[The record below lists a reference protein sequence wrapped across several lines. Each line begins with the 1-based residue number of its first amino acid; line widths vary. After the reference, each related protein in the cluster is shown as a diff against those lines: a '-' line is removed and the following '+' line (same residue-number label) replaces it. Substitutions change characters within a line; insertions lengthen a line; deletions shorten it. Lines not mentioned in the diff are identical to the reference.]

1 MNESVQPEH
10 IPNHA
15 NADRLNSLNQAL
27 AECLQGKDEI
37 AVLEAGGGS
46 KTHIVFDENKKLTIT
61 TIDISSV
68 QLDLNTYADHKILG
82 DICTYQFAPESYD
95 VVVCYDVLEH
105 VDDPRAALQSFI
117 KALKRGG
124 CIVIGS
130 PNPLSLKG
138 LITKFTPHFVHVA
151 FYRTIHNNPN
161 AGKPGYFPYPTTMK
175 FFISPGN
182 LTSACKRAGLEVS
195 YLNMYAS
202 QVRDMLRKKSRL
214 LGATYDAFI
223 RALHI
228 ASGGRYAP
236 ELSDF
241 HLIVRKRSG

>member
-1 MNESVQPEH
+1 MKDGQPEQ
-10 IPNHA
+10 IPDQSD
-15 NADRLNSLNQAL
+15 ADRLNRLNQAL

-46 KTHIVFDENKKLTIT
+46 KSHIVFSQDKKLNVT
-61 TIDISSV
+61 TIDISTV

-82 DICTYQFAPESYD
+82 DICTYQFTAESYD
-95 VVVCYDVLEH
+95 VIVCYDVLEH
-105 VDDPRAALQSFI
+105 VDDPPAALRSFI
-117 KALKRGG
+117 NALKRGG
-124 CIVIGS
+124 WIVIGS

-151 FYRTIHNNPN
+151 FYRIVHNNPN

-175 FFISPGN
+175 FFISPSN
-182 LTSACKRAGLEVS
+182 LASTCKRAGLEVN

-202 QVRDMLRKKSRL
+202 QVRDALRKKSRL
-214 LGATYDAFI
+214 LDATYDASV
-223 RALHI
+223 RALHM
-228 ASGGRYAP
+228 ASAGRYAP

-241 HLIVRKRSG
+241 HLIVRKPSG